1 VFSPPFCPH
10 RSCSQHA
17 TPRPGFSVRYGRYR
31 AACRASPV
39 QRYRCRT
46 CRRSFS
52 RQTFRV
58 DYRDHRPGLN
68 PKLFLLLAS
77 GIGLRQSSRVL
88 GLSRR
93 CTELKFRKIARH
105 LRRLNLSLRV
115 PLGGKRS
122 FHLDEFESYEGA
134 RNTRPLS
141 IPMLI
146 ESATRYIV
154 WAESAPIRP
163 RGKMTP
169 RRKKALKE
177 SEERHGVRRDLSR
190 RALARTLAR
199 GADLVGPARQV
210 LLESDEKS
218 SYPRLARE
226 AFGRGRLVH
235 RRTSSRLVRETFN
248 PLFAINHE
256 EAIARDLI
264 GRLRRDSWLVS
275 KERRYLDLAL
285 QLHTAFR
292 NLVRRRFNRD
302 QESPAQLVGFAPR
315 RLSARE
321 LLSWRQEWGSR
332 SVHPLSRS
340 GASVGAWLARRT
352 HRLKATSL
360 GRNSQ
365 TSQFRTGSR

>member
-17 TPRPGFSVRYGRYR
+17 APKPGFCVRYGRYR
-31 AACRASPV
+31 AACRAHPV

-46 CRRSFS
+46 CRHSFS

-58 DYRDHRPGLN
+58 DHRDHRPDLN
-68 PKLFLLLAS
+68 PRLFLLLAS

-105 LRRLNLSLRV
+105 LRRLNLNLRA
-115 PLGGKRS
+115 PLNGERS
-122 FHLDEFESYEGA
+122 FHLDEFESYEGE

-146 ESATRYIV
+146 DSRTRYIV
-154 WAESAPIRP
+154 WAESAPIRA

-169 RRKKALKE
+169 RRKKALERSRK
-177 SEERHGVRRDLSR
+177 RHGVRRDLSR

-199 GADLVGPARQV
+199 GAALVSSARKVQ
-210 LLESDEKS
+210 LDSDEKS
-218 SYPRLARE
+218 SYPWLASQ
-226 AFGRGRLVH
+226 AFGRSRLVH
-235 RRTSSRLVRETFN
+235 RQTNSQLVRNTSN
-248 PLFAINHE
+248 PLFPINSE

-264 GRLRRDSWLVS
+264 GRLRRESWLVS
-275 KERRYLDLAL
+275 KKRRYLDLAL

-292 NLVRRRFNRD
+292 NLVRRRFNHD
-302 QESPAQLVGFAPR
+302 EESPAQLMGFAPR
-315 RLSARE
+315 RLSAE
-321 LLSWRQEWGSR
+321 EVLSWRQEWGWR
-332 SVHPLSRS
+332 SVHPLSGA
-340 GASVGAWLARRT
+340 GASVSRWLSR
-352 HRLKATSL
+352 
-360 GRNSQ
+360 GRA
-365 TSQFRTGSR
+365 G

>member
-1 VFSPPFCPH
+1 MFSPPFCPH
-10 RSCSQHA
+10 RSCFQHA
-17 TPRPGFSVRYGRYR
+17 APQPGFSVRHGRYR
-31 AACRASPV
+31 AACRALPV

-93 CTELKFRKIARH
+93 CTELKFRKLARH
-105 LRRLNLSLRV
+105 LRRLNLSLRA
-115 PLGGKRS
+115 PLDGERS
-122 FHLDEFESYEGA
+122 LQLDEFESYEGE

-146 ESATRYIV
+146 DSDTRYIV

-169 RRKKALKE
+169 RRKKALE
-177 SEERHGVRRDLSR
+177 RSEERHGVRRDLSR

-199 GADLVGPARQV
+199 GADLVSRARRV
-210 LLESDEKS
+210 RLESDEKS

-226 AFGRGRLVH
+226 AFGRSRLVH
-235 RRTSSRLVRETFN
+235 RQTSSKLVRNTSN
-248 PLFAINHE
+248 PLFPINNE

-264 GRLRRDSWLVS
+264 GRLRRESWLVS
-275 KERRYLDLAL
+275 KKRRYLDLAL

-292 NLVRRRFNRD
+292 NLVRRRFNYD
-302 QESPAQLVGFAPR
+302 QESPAQLLGFAPR
-315 RLSARE
+315 RLTAHE
-321 LLSWRQEWGSR
+321 LLSWRQEWGWR

-340 GASVGAWLARRT
+340 GASVERW
-352 HRLKATSL
+352 
-360 GRNSQ
+360 
-365 TSQFRTGSR
+365 RTG